1 MKKNQKKRNQMKTFK
16 QIIKEARPQDFVVP
30 KDDDSEAMSLTP
42 RSKGEKDFADKHV
55 IQPTDHPVA
64 ANNQF
69 RSTAED
75 DESDHKGGQGPHND
89 GEQQMPKQGSSSLK
103 KYMAANQTP
112 LRRGD
117 KRQGDIKQ
125 APMKEDLE
133 ENVAKTLMNITK
145 SKKNSEVKFKNGKT
159 MDVDPKTAEA
169 IVKVMKD
176 LNPTNKKKM
185 EKSLES
191 GPSSF
196 MKMVDFAM
204 M

>member
-1 MKKNQKKRNQMKTFK
+1 
-16 QIIKEARPQDFVVP
+16 
-30 KDDDSEAMSLTP
+30 
-42 RSKGEKDFADKHV
+42 
-55 IQPTDHPVA
+55 
-64 ANNQF
+64 
-69 RSTAED
+69 
-75 DESDHKGGQGPHND
+75 
-89 GEQQMPKQGSSSLK
+89 
-103 KYMAANQTP
+103 
-112 LRRGD
+112 
-117 KRQGDIKQ
+117 
-125 APMKEDLE
+125 
-133 ENVAKTLMNITK
+133 
-145 SKKNSEVKFKNGKT
+145 

>member
-1 MKKNQKKRNQMKTFK
+1 MKTFK

-42 RSKGEKDFADKHV
+42 RSKGEKNFADKHL
-55 IQPTDHPVA
+55 IQKKDHPVA

-69 RSTAED
+69 QSTESD
-75 DESDHKGGQGPHND
+75 DESDHKGGQGAHNA
-89 GEQQMPKQGSSSLK
+89 GETDSPKQGSSTLK
-103 KYMAANQTP
+103 KYMGANQTP

-117 KRQGDIKQ
+117 KRQGDLKG

-133 ENVAKTLMNITK
+133 ENVLKSLMNITK

-159 MDVDPKTAEA
+159 IDVDPKTAEA

>member
-1 MKKNQKKRNQMKTFK
+1 
-16 QIIKEARPQDFVVP
+16 
-30 KDDDSEAMSLTP
+30 
-42 RSKGEKDFADKHV
+42 
-55 IQPTDHPVA
+55 
-64 ANNQF
+64 
-69 RSTAED
+69 
-75 DESDHKGGQGPHND
+75 
-89 GEQQMPKQGSSSLK
+89 
-103 KYMAANQTP
+103 
-112 LRRGD
+112 
-117 KRQGDIKQ
+117 
-125 APMKEDLE
+125 MKEDLE